1 MIDRSFGSIYFLP
14 CSNSLLGI
22 ATSHIGLIRSL
33 YCSVFK
39 EPSLFKRLD
48 YLTTFVEV
56 CQMIFLKSFSSLFRT
71 GPLHQRR
78 VLSYHTAFL
87 VSTVFSCFFD
97 RASYWHCLSSASEK
111 DFSLRSKQRCRAWLS
126 RPARIV
132 HKKRRCEITIISFSR
147 SICRGGL
154 AALIGVTGKPY
165 PSCLSCHSHPI
176 RPFRAPSPRGEGCD
190 TRIPSSKKRRRSR
203 HENPE
208 P

>member
-1 MIDRSFGSIYFLP
+1 MLLTRLPLDLKEASFLLLSFDLHVLSTPPAFVLSQDQTLHDRSFVWLDYFLP

-39 EPSLFKRLD
+39 EPSRFKRLD

-87 VSTVFSCFFD
+87 MSTVFSCFFD
-97 RASYWHCLSSASEK
+97 RGGL
-111 DFSLRSKQRCRAWLS
+111 LVR
-126 RPARIV
+126 RIIMAGTACPPQA
-132 HKKRRCEITIISFSR
+132 KKISR
-147 SICRGGL
+147 SVRSDDGR
-154 AALIGVTGKPY
+154 AA
-165 PSCLSCHSHPI
+165 S
-176 RPFRAPSPRGEGCD
+176 
-190 TRIPSSKKRRRSR
+190 
-203 HENPE
+203 
-208 P
+208 

>member
-48 YLTTFVEV
+48 YLTTFISF
-56 CQMIFLKSFSSLFRT
+56 CQMFFEIFFIALSN

-87 VSTVFSCFFD
+87 VSTGFFMFFEMALSRCGVSLWLVWRKDFPGFLIEGFPFFAFLTLSALPHTKKISRSARNDGVGRGFMRLCVIMAGFARRVLDDGFPVF
-97 RASYWHCLSSASEK
+97 RSSLMHRFAANEK
-111 DFSLRSKQRCRAWLS
+111 DFSLRSK
-126 RPARIV
+126 
-132 HKKRRCEITIISFSR
+132 
-147 SICRGGL
+147 
-154 AALIGVTGKPY
+154 
-165 PSCLSCHSHPI
+165 
-176 RPFRAPSPRGEGCD
+176 
-190 TRIPSSKKRRRSR
+190 
-203 HENPE
+203 
-208 P
+208 

>member
-1 MIDRSFGSIYFLP
+1 MLLTRLPLDLKEASFLLLSFDLHVLSTPPAFVLSQDQTLHDRSFVWLDYFLP

-56 CQMIFLKSFSSLFRT
+56 CQMIFLKSFSSLFRM

-87 VSTVFSCFFD
+87 VSTGFYMFFD
-97 RASYWHCLSSASEK
+97 MGLSWCVIMVGMTQRFPRFPNSGFPLFRFPYTVCLTTYEK
-111 DFSLRSKQRCRAWLS
+111 DFSLRSK
-126 RPARIV
+126 
-132 HKKRRCEITIISFSR
+132 
-147 SICRGGL
+147 
-154 AALIGVTGKPY
+154 
-165 PSCLSCHSHPI
+165 
-176 RPFRAPSPRGEGCD
+176 
-190 TRIPSSKKRRRSR
+190 
-203 HENPE
+203 
-208 P
+208 

>member
-48 YLTTFVEV
+48 YLITFEEV

-87 VSTVFSCFFD
+87 VSTGFLKKVLGSGFRVRGSGLW
-97 RASYWHCLSSASEK
+97 RQ
-111 DFSLRSKQRCRAWLS
+111 LRCNIYGAM
-126 RPARIV
+126 P
-132 HKKRRCEITIISFSR
+132 E
-147 SICRGGL
+147 
-154 AALIGVTGKPY
+154 GKW
-165 PSCLSCHSHPI
+165 I
-176 RPFRAPSPRGEGCD
+176 AGFPFRISN
-190 TRIPSSKKRRRSR
+190 
-203 HENPE
+203 H
-208 P
+208 